1 MCQSDR
7 GSLVPRGA
15 ATRSVS
21 ALDAG
26 FPTDRPPTLSDRV
39 HPLVPSVL
47 FGVPSPAL
55 PVRPC
60 PARHSR
66 AEPRQATA
74 PAWDFVPHR
83 DITDGVHDP
92 LARNPLAR
100 NHGDSNPRCVPSTGF
115 LNLST
120 ACSATSFAGLFHPA
134 ATYRVRLRPG
144 VSPDSQWDIGSSPRP
159 ASVPF
164 RRARSPASR
173 LPRTR
178 PSTPRRCSANRCVPT
193 NKAVRPRPWPLP
205 SSGFLLSQVPARPP

>member
-1 MCQSDR
+1 VCRPDR
-7 GSLVPRGA
+7 GSLVSRGA
-15 ATRSVS
+15 APRSVS
-21 ALDAG
+21 ALDVG
-26 FPTDRPPTLSDRV
+26 SPTDRPPTLSDRV
-39 HPLVPSVL
+39 HSLVPSVP

-55 PVRPC
+55 PVRPR

-66 AEPRQATA
+66 AEPKQATA
-74 PAWDFVPHR
+74 PAWDLVPHR
-83 DITDGVHDP
+83 DITGGVHDP

-134 ATYRVRLRPG
+134 ATSRVRVRPG
-144 VSPDSQWDIGSSPRP
+144 VSPDSQRDLGSSPRP

-178 PSTPRRCSANRCVPT
+178 PSTPRRYSANRSVPT

-205 SSGFLLSQVPARPP
+205 SSDFLLSQVPARPP